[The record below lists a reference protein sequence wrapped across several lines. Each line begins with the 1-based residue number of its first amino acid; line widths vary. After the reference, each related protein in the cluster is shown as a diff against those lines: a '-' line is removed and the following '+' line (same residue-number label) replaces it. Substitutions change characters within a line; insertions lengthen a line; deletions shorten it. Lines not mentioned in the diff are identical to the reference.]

1 MWSSPWSILGHL
13 LFNINICKM
22 FFQKYECD
30 IASYAD
36 GNTPHTYDSDLY
48 TVLSKLKNCTDGL
61 FKWFKENHMKPN
73 GDGTLI
79 SIYGSIVKNKNEQ
92 NLHGIKFNSSLSFK
106 THITSLCKKASQ
118 KLPALAII
126 VNYMD
131 VTFLRGRF

>member
-79 SIYGSIVKNKNEQ
+79 SIYGSIVKNKMNKTYTV
-92 NLHGIKFNSSLSFK
+92 LSLIHLYLSK
-106 THITSLCKKASQ
+106 PTLQVSVKKLV
-118 KLPALAII
+118 K
-126 VNYMD
+126 NYQH
-131 VTFLRGRF
+131 